1 MKYNNDFRYLYKKG
15 ASVAGAYLVIYAK
28 KVSGK
33 NENILGITVTKKLGN
48 AVVRN
53 RVRRLIRECYRLRE
67 DKIKGGYKLVIV
79 ARTRAA
85 GADFYAIKGDLGYLL
100 RKSNLLTGDTDNCGK
115 SDNERAVRA

>member
-1 MKYNNDFRYLYKKG
+1 MKKTSSMKYNNDFRYLYKRG
-15 ASVAGAYLVIYAK
+15 TSVAGAYLVLYAK

-79 ARTRAA
+79 ARTRAV

-100 RKSNLLTGDTDNCGK
+100 RKSNLLIGDTDG
-115 SDNERAVRA
+115 EGAVRE